1 MSGSIGANRI
11 PRTAVENTL
20 KTYVEKV
27 LNKFPGFKTAKISG
41 SYNTS
46 VKPDHG
52 DLDLVIHIE
61 GDETDKKIL
70 KQKFASYLNSQSDD
84 TIPPF
89 IAGRHIGKKS
99 AGTGDIVITQF
110 PIEGYPDLTVQID
123 NMIVMSEQESEYRK
137 SFLDLPAEKQG
148 LLVGL
153 AKAILLEE
161 DPQAI
166 FARLGITNIPKL
178 DDNQEFEFNLSNKG
192 LTLRLVTLGDNF
204 KELGRNDIWD
214 SFDWNDVL
222 NLFKNFKLDG
232 NWEELLDDIKSK
244 LKNPRSKNRVKG
256 VFKSLVVINAGE
268 AGTPKGDN
276 KLAAI
281 DKVNM
286 LLEGLATGKIALY
299 PGAFKPPHRGHF
311 DLVDQLV
318 SRPDVSEVQI
328 IVSTKDRGGVSVEQS
343 LAIWQLYLNKLGPK
357 AKLVPYN
364 IPVKYV
370 IDTIKENPSQEYVA
384 VFGKEEG
391 MRYGSLANEPNAEIY
406 DGGNLDNLSATDLRD
421 AIQAR
426 NVKQIANF
434 LPAGISTRQFFD
446 AYGSVYNGNKE
457 PINEAL
463 HKQQF
468 PLLKEFIGYCKEY
481 LKLKSLPPLKLS
493 YNPTTAESRR
503 SFGGYDPNNKSIE
516 LSVADRH
523 QADVFRTLAHELV
536 HYKQDIQ
543 NRLTPESGKTGHTH
557 ENEANAAAA
566 IMMRNFAQIKPEM
579 FIVK

>member
-1 MSGSIGANRI
+1 MSGSIGASRI
-11 PRTAVENTL
+11 PRTAVESTL

-27 LNKFPGFKTAKISG
+27 LNKFPGFKSAKISG

-52 DLDLVIHIE
+52 DLDLVIYIE
-61 GDETDKKIL
+61 GDETDKKLL
-70 KQKFASYLNSQSDD
+70 KQNFASYLNSLSDD
-84 TIPPF
+84 IIPPF

-110 PIEGYPDLTVQID
+110 PIEGYSDLTVQID

-161 DPQAI
+161 DPQEI
-166 FARLGITNIPKL
+166 FTRLDITNIPKL

-192 LTLRLVTLGDNF
+192 LTLRLVTLGENF
-204 KELGRNDIWD
+204 KELGRNDIWS

-222 NLFKNFKLDG
+222 KLFKNFKLDG
-232 NWEELLDDIKSK
+232 TWEELLDDIKIK
-244 LKNPRSKNRVKG
+244 LKNPRSRNRVKG

-286 LLEGLATGKIALY
+286 LLEGLATGKIALF
-299 PGAFKPPHRGHF
+299 PGAFKPPHKGHF
-311 DLVDQLV
+311 NVIQQLVDR
-318 SRPDVSEVQI
+318 SDVSEVQI
-328 IVSTKDRGGVSVEQS
+328 IVSTKDRGGVNAEQS
-343 LAIWQLYLNKLGPK
+343 LNIWELYLNKLGPK

-370 IDTIKENPSQEYVA
+370 IDTIKENPTQEYVA

-391 MRYGSLANEPNAEIY
+391 ARYSKLDNEPNAEIY
-406 DGGNLDNLSATDLRD
+406 DAGSFEDISATDFRV

-426 NVKQIANF
+426 NIKQVAKF
-434 LPAGISTRQFFD
+434 LPANITTKQFFD
-446 AYGSVYNGNKE
+446 AFTKTYEKNKNSL
-457 PINEAL
+457 NEASY
-463 HKQQF
+463 KQQF
-468 PLLKEFIGYCKEY
+468 PLLKEFIGYCREY
-481 LKLKSLPPLKLS
+481 LKLKSLPPLKMS
-493 YNPTTAESRR
+493 YDPTTAESRR

-516 LSVADRH
+516 LSVANRH

-536 HYKQDIQ
+536 HYKQDLQ
-543 NRLTPESGKTGHTH
+543 NRLTPESGKTGHAH

-566 IMMRNFAQIKPEM
+566 IIMRNFAQMRPEM